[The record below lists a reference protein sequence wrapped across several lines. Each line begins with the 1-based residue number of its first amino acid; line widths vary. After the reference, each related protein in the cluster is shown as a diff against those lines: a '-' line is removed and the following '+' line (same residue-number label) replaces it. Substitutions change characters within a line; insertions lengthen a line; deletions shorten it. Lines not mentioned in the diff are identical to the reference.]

1 MCRLRAKHTSVCKAA
16 VVWQNCQLLADIAN
30 KICQYY
36 FLNYNAISANGSMT
50 KQPHDKLLLRGRKK
64 KGKWREIERRRQLFN
79 CAWIIRIRRF
89 VSIQLN
95 RILSASCLFRFCLP
109 RKKTGAGK
117 KAMAQAEPVRRD
129 GKLFSITSWKYRG
142 FLPRSIHSLSM

>member
-89 VSIQLN
+89 CLDPAQSHSLCFLLIS
-95 RILSASCLFRFCLP
+95 ILSSQKENRRGQESYGTSRTSKKRWKIIFHYKLEIQRFLAP
-109 RKKTGAGK
+109 IN
-117 KAMAQAEPVRRD
+117 P
-129 GKLFSITSWKYRG
+129 FS
-142 FLPRSIHSLSM
+142 